1 MQKQTLKRSCFR
13 LDQYLKDC
21 WAKKQTA
28 IDLTA
33 YKITHE
39 ELNKVIFGIHYEE
52 PEYYWTIRNDIT
64 DTDPQTGLLKTY
76 YPYYSGE
83 TGSPFDRTEE
93 LEREWEMVEEMTENC
108 TTDLEKALVV
118 HDHLVRTIQYSASL
132 GALWPMI
139 LKVPFLRKN
148 VCVKDMHWRISIT

>member
-1 MQKQTLKRSCFR
+1 MQSEVQLAEANSKEKLLP

-52 PEYYWTIRNDIT
+52 PEYYWTIRYRSANRT
-64 DTDPQTGLLKTY
+64 FENLL
-76 YPYYSGE
+76 SLL
-83 TGSPFDRTEE
+83 FRRDR
-93 LEREWEMVEEMTENC
+93 
-108 TTDLEKALVV
+108 K
-118 HDHLVRTIQYSASL
+118 S
-132 GALWPMI
+132 
-139 LKVPFLRKN
+139 F
-148 VCVKDMHWRISIT
+148 

>member
-1 MQKQTLKRSCFR
+1 MQSEVQLAEANSKEKLLP

-76 YPYYSGE
+76 YPARQE
-83 TGSPFDRTEE
+83 VLLT
-93 LEREWEMVEEMTENC
+93 V
-108 TTDLEKALVV
+108 
-118 HDHLVRTIQYSASL
+118 
-132 GALWPMI
+132 
-139 LKVPFLRKN
+139 RKN
-148 VCVKDMHWRISIT
+148 WNGNGKWLKR

>member
-1 MQKQTLKRSCFR
+1 MQSEVQLAEANSKEKLLP

-52 PEYYWTIRNDIT
+52 PEYYSTIRNDIT

-83 TGSPFDRTEE
+83 TGSPFDSM
-93 LEREWEMVEEMTENC
+93 REVTFS
-108 TTDLEKALVV
+108 T
-118 HDHLVRTIQYSASL
+118 ASL
-132 GALWPMI
+132 EACGFIIMI
-139 LKVPFLRKN
+139 IVCYTPYPHNGFLYIGS
-148 VCVKDMHWRISIT
+148 VC

>member
-1 MQKQTLKRSCFR
+1 MQSEVQLAEANSKEKLLP

-93 LEREWEMVEEMTENC
+93 LERESVIYQWFRKCGPDNNRPY
-108 TTDLEKALVV
+108 LLII
-118 HDHLVRTIQYSASL
+118 LLLYS
-132 GALWPMI
+132 
-139 LKVPFLRKN
+139 
-148 VCVKDMHWRISIT
+148 

>member
-1 MQKQTLKRSCFR
+1 MQSEVQLAEANSKEKLLP

-93 LEREWEMVEEMTENC
+93 LEREWEMVEAVSYT
-108 TTDLEKALVV
+108 
-118 HDHLVRTIQYSASL
+118 HLGRASKGVFRT
-132 GALWPMI
+132 
-139 LKVPFLRKN
+139 
-148 VCVKDMHWRISIT
+148 

>member
-1 MQKQTLKRSCFR
+1 MQSEVQLAEANSKEKLLP

-83 TGSPFDRTEE
+83 TGSPLT
-93 LEREWEMVEEMTENC
+93 V
-108 TTDLEKALVV
+108 
-118 HDHLVRTIQYSASL
+118 
-132 GALWPMI
+132 
-139 LKVPFLRKN
+139 RKN
-148 VCVKDMHWRISIT
+148 WNGNGKWLKR

>member
-1 MQKQTLKRSCFR
+1 MQSEVQLAEANSKEKLLP

-76 YPYYSGE
+76 YLQLVLSLDGYLHSSDAHYLDGGYIKSLA
-83 TGSPFDRTEE
+83 
-93 LEREWEMVEEMTENC
+93 LEPKM
-108 TTDLEKALVV
+108 K
-118 HDHLVRTIQYSASL
+118 
-132 GALWPMI
+132 
-139 LKVPFLRKN
+139 
-148 VCVKDMHWRISIT
+148 KDTKDNLSYIV